1 MPGGSKPR
9 NPMDPTDMWKQW
21 YEATTRTWAQAIE
34 GNKDAFVDPYGFY
47 RLWLQS
53 VNNAQGQFKTASA
66 AMLNTKELW
75 NQWYEATVGAWKQAV
90 ERGGDPLGLTTP
102 WLDLMEELRRR
113 IMSTDV
119 LPKDP
124 FTFFKEWYD
133 TTSGTWA
140 EVVDDMLGSE
150 KFVESAS
157 PFLEVYATF
166 VKTLRRANEEYFK
179 NLQIPTRS
187 DITRVAEMVVTLE
200 EKVDYIEDGI
210 EDMEDKYVNMATRE
224 VITGLDERLGP
235 VENKLDALSTGL
247 EKQTAA
253 GTAEVVTKLT
263 RRMDE
268 VESKLDRVLA
278 ALEKLEVKAEAP
290 IGPAANDTS
299 ANGTHPKRSR
309 PSKKNTTAAPVEEV
323 QTNPE

>member
-1 MPGGSKPR
+1 MPGGNKPR

-21 YEATTRTWAQAIE
+21 YEATTRKWAQAIE
-34 GNKDAFVDPYGFY
+34 GNKETFVDPYGFY
-47 RLWLQS
+47 RLWFQS
-53 VNNAQGQFKTASA
+53 VSNAQEQYKTASA
-66 AMLNTKELW
+66 ATLNTKELW
-75 NQWYEATVGAWKQAV
+75 NQWYEATVCAWKQAV
-90 ERGGDPLGLTTP
+90 ERGGDPLGLTTQ
-102 WLDLMEELRRR
+102 WIALMEEVRHR

-133 TTSGTWA
+133 TTSETWA
-140 EVVDDMLGSE
+140 KVVDDMLGSE
-150 KFVESAS
+150 KFIESSS

-200 EKVDYIEDGI
+200 EKVDSIEEGV

-224 VITGLDERLGP
+224 VITELDERLGP

-253 GTAEVVTKLT
+253 GTAEVVVKLT

-278 ALEKLEVKAEAP
+278 ALEKLEVKAEAAMS
-290 IGPAANDTS
+290 PAANGTS
-299 ANGTHPKRSR
+299 AHGTNTKRSR
-309 PSKKNTTAAPVEEV
+309 PSRKRTTAGPVEEE
-323 QTNPE
+323 QTNAE

>member
-1 MPGGSKPR
+1 
-9 NPMDPTDMWKQW
+9 MWKQW
-21 YEATTRTWAQAIE
+21 YEATTRTWAKAIE

-102 WLDLMEELRRR
+102 WLDMMEELRRR

-140 EVVDDMLGSE
+140 EVVDDMLSSE
-150 KFVESAS
+150 KFIESAS
-157 PFLEVYATF
+157 PFLEIYATF

-200 EKVDYIEDGI
+200 EKVDYIEDAV

-224 VITGLDERLGP
+224 VITGLDERLGL

-263 RRMDE
+263 SRMDE

-278 ALEKLEVKAEAP
+278 ALEKLEVKAEGAMSP
-290 IGPAANDTS
+290 TANGTS
-299 ANGTHPKRSR
+299 AHNTHPKRSKV
-309 PSKKNTTAAPVEEV
+309 SKKNITAAPVEET

>member
-9 NPMDPTDMWKQW
+9 NSMDPTDMWKQW
-21 YEATTRTWAQAIE
+21 YEATTRTWAQAI
-34 GNKDAFVDPYGFY
+34 GGSKQAYVDPYGFY
-47 RLWLQS
+47 RLWFKS
-53 VNNAQGQFKTASA
+53 VNNAQEQFKTASA

-140 EVVDDMLGSE
+140 EVVDDMLSSE

-200 EKVDYIEDGI
+200 EKVDDIEDAV
-210 EDMEDKYVNMATRE
+210 EDMATRE
-224 VITGLDERLGP
+224 VITGLDERLEP

-253 GTAEVVTKLT
+253 GTAEVVVKLT

-278 ALEKLEVKAEAP
+278 ALEKLEVKAEAAM
-290 IGPAANDTS
+290 GPAPNGTS
-299 ANGTHPKRSR
+299 AHGTNTKRSR
-309 PSKKNTTAAPVEEV
+309 PSRKNPTAEPIEE
-323 QTNPE
+323 E

>member
-21 YEATTRTWAQAIE
+21 YEATPRTWAQAI
-34 GNKDAFVDPYGFY
+34 GGSKQAYVTPYAFY
-47 RLWLQS
+47 RLWFQS
-53 VNNAQGQFKTASA
+53 VNNAQEQFKTASV

-75 NQWYEATVGAWKQAV
+75 NQWYEATVGAWRQAV
-90 ERGGDPLGLTTP
+90 ERGGDPLGLTKP

-124 FTFFKEWYD
+124 FTFFKEWYA

-140 EVVDDMLGSE
+140 EVVDDMLSSE
-150 KFVESAS
+150 KFIESSS

-200 EKVDYIEDGI
+200 EKVDDIEDALE
-210 EDMEDKYVNMATRE
+210 EDQSVTMATRE

-235 VENKLDALSTGL
+235 VEHKLDALSTGL

-253 GTAEVVTKLT
+253 GTAEVVAQLT

-278 ALEKLEVKAEAP
+278 ALVKLEVKAEAAT
-290 IGPAANDTS
+290 GNS
-299 ANGTHPKRSR
+299 ANGSSAHAT
-309 PSKKNTTAAPVEEV
+309 NTK
-323 QTNPE
+323 

>member
-1 MPGGSKPR
+1 
-9 NPMDPTDMWKQW
+9 MWKQW

-53 VNNAQGQFKTASA
+53 VNNAQGHFKTASA

-90 ERGGDPLGLTTP
+90 ARGGDPLGLTTP

-278 ALEKLEVKAEAP
+278 ALEKLEVKAEAAM
-290 IGPAANDTS
+290 GPVADSTS
-299 ANGTHPKRSR
+299 VNGTHPKRSR
-309 PSKKNTTAAPVEEV
+309 PSKKNTTAAPGEV
-323 QTNPE
+323 TQTNTE